1 MRYTSTRQTTGSPRP
16 FSDILLEGLA
26 PDGGLY
32 VPERY
37 PRLSADDL
45 EALRRVLDQQGYAAL
60 ATRILAMYIDD
71 IPEEDI
77 AAMASRAYSAP
88 AFSDPAIVPVT
99 ALEGAGFDLRL
110 AHLSLGPTA
119 AFKDMAMQLLGEL
132 FEYELSRR
140 GQWLTI
146 VGATSGD
153 TGSAAEY
160 ALRGRDGLSVVML
173 TPAGRM
179 TAFQRAQ
186 MFSLL
191 DDNIVNVAVDG
202 VFDDCQDLVKAV
214 NVDAAF
220 KARWHLGAVNSMN
233 WARLLAQVVYYV
245 ATWLRATEGP
255 GGGSSSAR
263 PRTGKPCR
271 CRRGASA
278 HPGTVAP
285 ERVSVVVPTGNF
297 GNVCAAH
304 IARQMGVPLDAL
316 VVVTNENDVLDEFF
330 RTGVYR
336 PRSSDQTLAT
346 SSPSMDISKAS
357 NFERFIH
364 DLLGRDSA
372 GTADLFG
379 TALAQEGCFDLSG
392 TPEFQAVR
400 ETYGF
405 VSTSSTHADRL
416 AAIART
422 EAESGYLI
430 DPHTADAV
438 HAARELA
445 SRGELAGTVV
455 VMEAAL
461 PVKFADTIMEAT
473 GHLPPVPGRF
483 AGIEAGEQRVVPMAN
498 SVDALKELI
507 AQRAGGR

>member
-1 MRYTSTRQTTGSPRP
+1 MRYTSTRQTAGSPRP

-202 VFDDCQDLVKAV
+202 VFDDCQALVKSAF
-214 NVDAAF
+214 VDADLNAHLQLTSANSINVARFLPQAF
-220 KARWHLGAVNSMN
+220 CSALAAHCRIQIRSRRIHSSILVGCRISSQLWHPQAASSLRTSLFS
-233 WARLLAQVVYYV
+233 LLSASPSD
-245 ATWLRATEGP
+245 LRAAIRERQVLP
-255 GGGSSSAR
+255 LCS
-263 PRTGKPCR
+263 R
-271 CRRGASA
+271 C
-278 HPGTVAP
+278 
-285 ERVSVVVPTGNF
+285 
-297 GNVCAAH
+297 
-304 IARQMGVPLDAL
+304 L
-316 VVVTNENDVLDEFF
+316 
-330 RTGVYR
+330 
-336 PRSSDQTLAT
+336 
-346 SSPSMDISKAS
+346 
-357 NFERFIH
+357 
-364 DLLGRDSA
+364 
-372 GTADLFG
+372 
-379 TALAQEGCFDLSG
+379 
-392 TPEFQAVR
+392 
-400 ETYGF
+400 
-405 VSTSSTHADRL
+405 
-416 AAIART
+416 
-422 EAESGYLI
+422 
-430 DPHTADAV
+430 
-438 HAARELA
+438 
-445 SRGELAGTVV
+445 
-455 VMEAAL
+455 
-461 PVKFADTIMEAT
+461 
-473 GHLPPVPGRF
+473 
-483 AGIEAGEQRVVPMAN
+483 
-498 SVDALKELI
+498 
-507 AQRAGGR
+507 